1 MRGRQTACPCRA
13 QQLVLREHEISVITV
28 ARVLIQVR
36 LRERLGTHRWN
47 LVGHQFLEARLLSVH
62 QLFDKG
68 LCDTAHLAFRG
79 FDHGQGIAF
88 AASAL
93 SCALKFSAAIMH
105 R

>member
-1 MRGRQTACPCRA
+1 
-13 QQLVLREHEISVITV
+13 
-28 ARVLIQVR
+28 
-36 LRERLGTHRWN
+36 
-47 LVGHQFLEARLLSVH
+47 LSVH